1 MPTIYKLETICS
13 RSRNFNSAALKAA
26 RSQALASKG
35 RAMLVVHPFFT
46 QRFSA
51 DESLEM
57 TDPNLFRQ
65 IMAKDYDA
73 YVRHLGSVLKT
84 TTMVPFV
91 LSGENLYDKVSG
103 WLNGMNLNK
112 NVYMA
117 STISNDPTPI
127 FSFSSVMSPWYFLA
141 RTMKDIGISSVFLA
155 GELAYIRKGKNEG
168 CVFSVFQE
176 LSPHIPVK
184 VIHHLTFP
192 GLY

>member
-103 WLNGMNLNK
+103 WLNGMTLNK

-117 STISNDPTPI
+117 GTISNDPTPI
-127 FSFSSVMSPWYFLA
+127 FSFDSVMTKWHFLA
-141 RTMKDIGISSVFLA
+141 RTMKDIGISSVFIA
-155 GELAYIRKGKNEG
+155 GEMAYWQKDENVG
-168 CVFSVFQE
+168 CVFAAHEE
-176 LSPHIPVK
+176 LSPHLPVK
-184 VIHHLTFP
+184 ILHHLTFP
-192 GLY
+192 GIY